1 MSDIFYRVIL
11 KMILENIV
19 PCVKLIFTTLVIL
32 NSIGYVLSQHELD
45 DGLNTDCLGK
55 RMKKIAVTLSKA
67 FRIC

>member
-1 MSDIFYRVIL
+1 MIL
-11 KMILENIV
+11 KNIV
-19 PCVKLIFTTLVIL
+19 LYVELVFTNLIIL